1 MKTMEKVSKIS
12 PIDMLAQVLEIPLYE
27 LTKMAST
34 LFGVLGVDSLTATR
48 VRGMLQPMPTYQELY
63 GLTVGQV
70 IERMR
75 VSFDEAASDAAV
87 RHRGREVSDEMALL
101 TPMQESYILGAEQDC
116 SCQVYSEFDV
126 ENLDVDAFKRAVTS
140 VIDDEPMLHAVI
152 VNGNQQKLVD
162 RHAKRHEFSLPIDN
176 VTDLELRRSECINA
190 VKYTDEVF
198 WGIQLTQISAKA
210 TRIHIMLDMLFIDAT
225 SAMILCQRVIERYN
239 ASIGGVEFIATELP
253 PLRFFDYC
261 NAGANGD
268 ISQDALAYW
277 EEKVKTIPGPP
288 QIPRIKYEVSHKA
301 KFERCAATLDADK
314 WEKIKGIASHLQIT
328 PNSIL
333 LSAFAEVLR
342 LYSENPE
349 FTITVTMSERPVAI
363 NNDYSGVVGEFTNV
377 LLCPVL
383 SAAGKGIVEQAT
395 SFHHTLSAGL
405 EHSDI
410 NGLDVIRMLRKHHN
424 DPHLTFPVVFTSFIG
439 IIKPGLALTGCN
451 TRLHY
456 QQTQT
461 PQISLDHQVYEAD
474 NGLQIN
480 WDYDGRVHQGE
491 QIAEML
497 RCFHCVLEN
506 VALNRPQFVVLPPEL
521 MQLREKMNDTDC
533 EFDEL
538 ENGLL
543 HQPVMN
549 AAKAFPDNIA
559 VIAQTVTLTYR
570 SLLFVANAIAVK
582 LQDIG
587 IGPGHSV
594 AVVLEKGWEQVA
606 GTLGILMTG
615 ACYLPLNPSNP
626 DDRLRSIMKLAGC
639 RVALVHDKTLSAE
652 REWYVGDDEQ
662 SVTTI
667 NVNVDLA
674 QEVGNREAAPV
685 AIDPRSLAYIIFTS
699 GSTGVPKGV
708 EIAHHAALNTC
719 LDINQR
725 FGLGQET
732 VTFGISSLSFDL
744 SVWDIFGTLAAGGT
758 LVVCNPDGTR
768 DPDYWWQQ
776 IQQHHVTVW
785 NTVPTSFEM
794 LIAASL
800 PDYVMPLKRV
810 MLSGDAIG
818 MAMADHA
825 MARYPELQIIALGGA
840 TEASIWSNYHIVT
853 ADSHLLGTELVP
865 YGRPLSNQTMHVLD
879 ANKQYRPT
887 GVVGDIYIG
896 GKGVAEGYF
905 RDPTLT
911 GEKFI
916 HTERYGR
923 LYETGDL
930 GRYLPNGEIEI
941 VGRKDSQV
949 KVGGHRVEL
958 AEIESCAQ
966 QLSEVQRAVAV
977 HIPGAGAR
985 VVGFVTANAD
995 EAKEGLEE
1003 KLRIHVEQLLPDYMA
1018 PQVWIVL
1025 EAIPLTANNK
1035 VDMKK
1040 LRSIAQTQPA
1050 DGEESDVGAETSSE
1064 AALVLQ
1070 LAAQVLDVPVDS
1082 LSASRSLI
1090 EQGLTS
1096 LYAVQ
1101 LINMLKKAWN
1111 TPLSYTLIFNYPSAV
1126 KLAVFHRGQ
1135 QGNPYHAAPEATRPA
1150 TNYHSEPIAI
1160 IARAC
1165 RLPGNVGSP
1174 DEFWHMMSSATDC
1187 MSDIPATRFDISS
1200 IYNTNPDAL
1209 GATYTRRGAFIER
1222 AESFDYVWFD
1232 LPQAEA
1238 RTMDPQQRM
1247 MLEVAYEAC
1256 LAAGYDKEKLSGS
1269 STGVLIGQ
1277 MNYDWMMDFGHTKEY
1292 AGTGAAPS
1300 ITSNRISYLL
1310 DLVGPSMT
1318 IDSACSSSLVA
1329 VDAAVAKLRSGAC
1342 RMAIAGGVNLILSP
1356 EPYVFTCQAKMLSV
1370 DGRCA
1375 TFDAEANGIARGEG
1389 VGAVVLKRLCDAE
1402 ADGDP
1407 ILGVIKGCA
1416 VNQDGRSASLTAP
1429 NGLAQEAVIR
1439 QALQEAGWQGAD
1451 LDYVEC
1457 HGTGTP
1463 LGDPIEIEAL
1473 KNVLAVDR
1481 KKPVVLGSVKTNI
1494 GHLEGAAGITGLIK
1508 ALEVLLH
1515 REAPA
1520 NLHFQ
1525 TLNPKIDL
1533 SGFAAVIPVK
1543 PTRIGSHER
1552 EEAVRVGVSSFGYG
1566 GTNAHVVLESYDRPS
1581 GKARARQDAWL
1592 FTGQGA
1598 LQSGAAAA
1606 LHAANP
1612 VFRDALER
1620 YTGQLTAWV
1629 DAPLLQWLLEAS
1641 SEHSACLQET
1651 QYQQPALVA
1660 LQLAQAA
1667 MWQARGLAPSHV
1679 LGHSIGEFAAA
1690 VVAGVMA
1697 IDDALML
1704 AARRGQ
1710 LMADC
1715 EPGGMAAIRDSA
1727 ENVRRALP
1735 ADVVIAAVNG
1745 EGMTVVAGPHDA
1757 LAAFVQQ
1764 HYAHE
1769 HTVLAVS
1776 RAFHSPMMASAALA
1790 FGEVVGA
1797 VPLRAQAEGVRFIST
1812 LTGEAAAETLQT
1824 AAYWSEQ
1831 ITQPVRF
1838 LQAVQTLLG
1847 QGGTMDGVFEIGPG
1861 ATLIN
1866 MAKRIA
1872 PNVRTQWIASADT
1885 LRGTPALNPFIYVP
1899 LQWKKPVP
1907 KQAFRRSASAEP
1919 AVSAA
1924 DMLYQTQWMPAE
1936 PLAEVNGSGPYL
1948 LLSRHKVP
1956 VALPKDWI
1964 SMVANDPADIA
1975 AALTEKDW
1983 NTVALFSEGDE
1994 EDVVQALNVL
2004 KSGMTARL
2012 VLLKR
2017 ADSEGDAG
2025 LWGLARTARLEQQA
2039 LRLSCLALYRGQ
2051 LMQALSLCVCED
2063 MEDEC
2068 RLSDM
2073 GELQVPRLQRYQPP
2087 SGEGNG
2093 IRAGATYLISGGNGA
2108 LGQLAAQY
2116 LAEQGA
2122 THLVLLSR
2130 SGQPMAPVPQWGKSI
2145 QLASLA
2151 CDVAEANQVK
2161 AVLRQLAVWGW
2172 PDIAGVIHTAG
2183 VLTDGVL
2190 VNQSAEM
2197 FMQAQAAKVLGARL
2211 LHDILSPTDFI
2222 VLYSSVAA
2230 TLGSVGQVSYAAAN
2244 STLDALAERWAQ
2256 AGECALSIQWGA
2268 WSDVGMAVRSHAVSR
2283 IEQSGYGLLDN
2294 ESGISLLARL
2304 LQSRSSGVICASPIV
2319 WRKLSHFSP
2328 RFSSFMATPSASSAD
2343 AQAEWSADDVR
2354 RLVRESIEPF
2364 MSEKHFD
2371 EDLPFME
2378 AGLSSLDLVQ
2388 IRQAL
2393 LKSLPTSLEL
2403 PTHFVFNYPTARD
2416 VGLHLIEQL
2425 GVKASSVSTA
2435 VWQRLNDKTD
2445 GEPLFLIGGVMGNA
2459 EKTFGTLAQAL
2470 SVPVYAA
2477 IPAIPADP
2485 LAQQVTLESVATA
2498 LREAMLREV
2507 PSPSYSIGGLS
2518 FGAALALEVGLHLE
2532 AQQRLSRVI
2541 MFDPRHLAPFIA
2553 PPKPAPFET
2562 LLENYVAPRQ
2572 LFAPVLLFQ
2581 STIPPIDTQS
2591 EMMREA
2597 SRSFQNDADVIK
2609 RCHELASTLEVIP
2622 CDGHHFNLLYKHY
2635 QPLVR
2640 KIEEEMIPSVPE
2652 RGDGEEEA
2660 IAIIGT
2666 SCRLPGN
2673 VSSPED
2679 FWQMM
2684 LAGTDCVGNIPAAR
2698 FDIDEVY
2705 DPNRDAAGCS
2715 YTRQGAF
2722 ISHAEDFD
2730 YAFFGISLAEAK
2742 VMDPQQRLLLEV
2754 AYDAFHSA
2762 GLNKASLKGSSTSV
2776 HIGLANDDW
2785 SSMGRDEEAH
2795 NPYFGAGVS
2804 GSISSNRISYL
2815 LGLTGPSVTI
2825 DTACSSSL
2833 VAVDLAVDKLRQGI
2847 CSMALVGGV
2856 NVMLH
2861 HRMFVSACATKAL
2874 SSQGRCAT
2882 FDEAADG
2889 YCRGEG
2895 AGAVV
2900 LKRLSDAE
2908 ADGDAILAV
2917 IRGTAVNQDG
2927 RSVSMTAPN
2936 GLAQEAVI
2944 TLALAEAGLRGQ
2956 DVDYIECHGTGTPLG
2971 DPIEVGALKNVLGRH
2986 RSKPVVLGAVKT
2998 NIGHLEGA
3006 AGVIGLIKAV
3016 EVLRRRQAPGN
3027 VHFRTLNPNIDLSG
3041 FDAIIS
3047 AKPVP
3052 LGGKGPLVAGV
3063 SSFGF
3068 GGTNA
3073 HVVLESYER
3082 PSGDTYPRARYT
3094 PHFLPWRRLPNPLL
3108 SRSDAG
3114 GFAAT
3119 LNDELAA
3126 LWRDHRIGG
3135 QVLVPAAS
3143 HITMIAGAALL
3154 QYRGTLPATGVE
3166 VRDITMTQPLVV
3178 REGDVVRCLADGD
3191 QWVIENGGGEQY
3203 AGSRRSQVLT
3213 EGDGGYSP
3221 PDVTAFRLRSA
3232 AADIDAL
3239 YDTLAQ
3245 HGVGFGDGYR
3255 NLHDL
3260 YLNEHEALARV
3271 AVTLASP
3278 GERALSLLHPATLDA
3293 GIQLLGLCGMKSCG
3307 VCIPFSVSSA
3317 RLFALESQPT
3327 TLWASAQID
3336 AVSAKSVA
3344 GTIMLF
3350 GDGGELYA
3358 VLEGVSCR
3366 QAGVESRLNEC
3377 LFEAEW
3383 VGVAAPEA
3391 ASPAAGM
3398 HLLLSRRAVG
3408 TPLPE
3413 GWRGMTV
3420 GGTASLAAALSELPW
3435 QTVALLSEGE
3445 EEDMVLALTMLQAET
3460 TARRVLLKRADR
3472 EGDAGLSGLARTAR
3486 LEQPERALTYMEL
3499 AAEQLPRALALCA
3512 AGGLEDVMRIDGTGQ
3527 LQVQRLQRCHLPAGE
3542 LAGIRAGATYVIS
3555 GGNGALGQVAAGYLA
3570 QQGATHLLLLSRSG
3584 RAAAL
3589 PEWEGVQVQSLAC
3602 DVADAA
3608 DVTAAGDWLVSQAWP
3623 AVAGVIHTAG
3633 ILTDG
3638 TLANQSAEKLTQ
3650 AWAVKVRGAEY
3661 LHDSLAPSDFMVL
3674 YSSAAATFGS
3684 AGQASYAAANAGLD
3698 ALAQRWSQAGERV
3711 LSVQWGAWSE
3721 DGMAVRHDA
3730 VRRAEAAGFG
3740 VIDNALGR
3748 AVLERLLASGQAG
3761 TLCVSPIDWAR
3772 TVLDMPLV
3780 SRFKLQRR
3788 ERAAAERTAIRP
3800 AQDLLALVRRA
3811 AAEAVG
3817 KPVADDEPLMASGL
3831 DSLNAVILS
3840 QTLSKALGVSLGS
3853 VFALNHPSIAEM
3865 AEALVA
3871 QVAAGDDDGK
3881 PSQAP
3886 LPATAVRQR
3895 TEEPIA
3901 IIGSACRLPG
3911 DVYSP
3916 EDFWQMLL
3924 AGTDCVSDIPAS
3936 RFDIDGVY
3944 DPDPNAVGRS
3954 YTRRGAFMG
3963 EVESF
3968 DYEFFSVP
3976 LAEARVMDPQQR
3988 LLLEVAYEAF
3998 YHSGYDLDKLRS
4010 QSIGVFVG
4018 QMNHDWAHMHGDNFL
4033 TDPYF
4038 GAGSSSSITSNR
4050 MSYLLGLTGPSMTLD
4065 TACSSSLVAV
4075 DLAVEK
4081 LRSGVCSAAL
4091 VGGVNVMLSHRSFV
4105 GCSASKMLSQQGR
4118 CATFDE
4124 AADGYCRGEGVGAVV
4139 LKRLSDAEADGD
4151 TILAVIRGTA
4161 VNQDGRSAS
4170 LTAPNGGA
4178 QEAVIEQ
4185 ALKDAG
4191 LRGQDVDYIECHGT
4205 GTPLGDPIEVGA
4217 LKNVLGRHRS
4227 KPVVLGAVKT
4237 NIGHLEGAAGVI
4249 GLIKAVEVL
4258 RHRQAP
4264 GNVHFRTLNP
4274 KIDLNGF
4281 DAIIP
4286 TAPLSLG
4293 GNGPLI
4299 AGVSS
4304 FGFGGTNAHVVLES
4318 YDRPSGK
4325 TRARQDAWLFT
4336 GQGALQSGAA
4346 AALHAANP
4354 VFRDALE
4361 GYAAQLAAWVDAP
4374 LLQWLLEA
4382 NPEYSARLQE
4392 TQYQQPAL
4400 VALQLAQVAMWQAR
4414 GLVPSQ
4420 VLGHSI
4426 GEFAAA
4432 VVAGVM
4438 AIDDALMLA
4447 ARRGQL
4453 MADCEP
4459 GGMAAIRDSAENVR
4473 RALPADVVI
4482 AAENGE
4488 SMTVVAGPHVALAG
4502 FVQQHYAHEHTLL
4515 AVSHAFHSPMM
4526 ASAALAFGDVVGTVA
4541 LRAPE
4546 EVRFISTLT
4555 GEAAGEALQMTE
4567 YWSEQITQPVR
4578 FLQAVQTLL
4587 RQGGAPDGVFEIG
4600 PGATLI
4606 NMAKRIAPD
4615 VRTQWVTSKDE
4626 SYFN

>member
-1 MKTMEKVSKIS
+1 MKTMEKVKKNS
-12 PIDMLAQVLEIPLYE
+12 PIDMLAQVLETPLTE
-27 LTKMAST
+27 LSKSTST

-48 VRGMLQPMPTYQELY
+48 VRGMLKPAPSYQELY
-63 GLTVGQV
+63 GLTVGQI
-70 IERMR
+70 IERMGA
-75 VSFDEAASDAAV
+75 SLCEADNDAAD
-87 RHRGREVSDEMALL
+87 RKHNGSDEMAPL
-101 TPMQESYILGAEQDC
+101 TPMQGSYILGAEQGC

-126 ENLDVDAFKRAVTS
+126 EGLDVDAFKRAVTS

-162 RHAKRHEFSLPIDN
+162 RYEKRHEFSFSVDN
-176 VTDLELRRSECINA
+176 VTDLDFRRSECINA

-198 WGIQLTQISAKA
+198 WGIQLTRISTKV
-210 TRIHIMLDMLFIDAT
+210 TRIHIILDMLFIDAT

-239 ASIGGVEFIATELP
+239 ASIDGIEYIAQELP
-253 PLRFFDYC
+253 SLRFFDYC
-261 NAGANGD
+261 LAERDGD
-268 ISQDALAYW
+268 VSSNSLAYW
-277 EEKVKTIPGPP
+277 EEKIKGIPGPP
-288 QIPRIKYEVSHKA
+288 QIPRVKYDVSHSE
-301 KFERCAATLDADK
+301 KFERCSATLNTDD
-314 WEKIKGIASHLQIT
+314 WGKIKSISSELQIT

-342 LYSENPE
+342 LYSENAE
-349 FTITVTMSERPVAI
+349 FTITVTMSERPVAV

-377 LLCPVL
+377 LLCPVT
-383 SAAGKGIVEQAT
+383 SMGSKGVIDQAI

-405 EHSDI
+405 EHSGI
-410 NGLDVIRMLRKHHN
+410 NGLDIIRMLRKHHN

-439 IIKPGLALTGCN
+439 IIKPGLELTGCKTKLN
-451 TRLHY
+451 Y

-461 PQISLDHQVYEAD
+461 PQISLDHQVYETG

-480 WDYDGRVHQGE
+480 WDYDGRVHQGK

-506 VALNRPQFVVLPPEL
+506 VALNQPQSMLLPPEL
-521 MQLREKMNDTDC
+521 MQIREEMNDTGC

-538 ENGLL
+538 EKGLL
-543 HQPVMN
+543 HQPVIN
-549 AAKAFPDNIA
+549 AAKVFPDKIA
-559 VIAQTVTLTYR
+559 VIDQSVSLTYR
-570 SLLFVANAIAVK
+570 SLISVANAIAVK

-626 DDRLRSIMKLAGC
+626 DDRLRSIMQLAGC
-639 RVALVHDKTLSAE
+639 QVALVHDKTLSPE
-652 REWYVGDDEQ
+652 RDWYVGGGGQ
-662 SVTTI
+662 SPATI
-667 NVNVDLA
+667 NVHVDMV
-674 QEVGNREAAPV
+674 QEIENREAAPV
-685 AIDPRSLAYIIFTS
+685 AIDPHSLAYIIFTS

-708 EIAHHAALNTC
+708 EIAHRAALNTC

-725 FGLGQET
+725 FALGQET

-758 LVVCNPDGTR
+758 LVVCKPDGTR

-794 LIAASL
+794 LIAASQ
-800 PDYVMPLKRV
+800 PEYVMPLKKV
-810 MLSGDAIG
+810 MLSGDAIS
-818 MAMADHA
+818 MAMADNA
-825 MARYPELQIIALGGA
+825 MARYPQLQIIALGGA
-840 TEASIWSNYHIVT
+840 TEASIWSNYHVVT

-879 ANKQYRPT
+879 AGLQYRPT

-911 GEKFI
+911 GEKFV

-930 GRYLPNGEIEI
+930 GRYLANGEIEI

-958 AEIESCAQ
+958 AEIENCAQ

-985 VVGFVTANAD
+985 VVGFATANAD
-995 EAKEGLEE
+995 EEKTGLEE
-1003 KLRIHVEQLLPDYMA
+1003 KLRIHIEQLLPDYMA
-1018 PQVWIVL
+1018 PQMWIVL
-1025 EAIPLTANNK
+1025 DAIPLTANNK

-1040 LRSIAQTQPA
+1040 LRIIAQTLPA
-1050 DGEESDVGAETSSE
+1050 EGEESDTGVETSSE
-1064 AALVLQ
+1064 VALVLQ
-1070 LAAQVLDVPVDS
+1070 LAAQVLDVPVGT

-1111 TPLSYTLIFNYPSAV
+1111 KPLSYTLIFNYPSAM
-1126 KLAVFHRGQ
+1126 KLAACHRDQLSNQHG
-1135 QGNPYHAAPEATRPA
+1135 AAPVATRPA
-1150 TNYHSEPIAI
+1150 PNYHSEPIAI

-1174 DEFWHMMSSATDC
+1174 DEFWHMLSSATDC
-1187 MSDIPATRFDISS
+1187 MSDIPASRFDISP
-1200 IYNTNPDAL
+1200 IYDTNPDTL

-1222 AESFDYVWFD
+1222 AESFDYAWFD

-1238 RTMDPQQRM
+1238 RTMDPQQRI

-1256 LAAGYDKEKLSGS
+1256 LAAGYNREKLSGS

-1310 DLVGPSMT
+1310 DLAGPSMT

-1329 VDAAVAKLRSGAC
+1329 VDTAVAKLRSGAC

-1375 TFDAEANGIARGEG
+1375 TFDAQANGIARGEG

-1508 ALEVLLH
+1508 ALEVLRH

-1520 NLHFQ
+1520 NLHFH
-1525 TLNPKIDL
+1525 TLNPKINL
-1533 SGFAAVIPVK
+1533 SGFAAVVPVK
-1543 PTRIGSHER
+1543 STCIGSHDR
-1552 EEAVRVGVSSFGYG
+1552 KGAVRVGVSSFGYG

-1612 VFRDALER
+1612 VFRDALAR

-1641 SEHSACLQET
+1641 PEHSACLQET

-1690 VVAGVMA
+1690 VVAGVMES
-1697 IDDALML
+1697 DDALML

-1715 EPGGMAAIRDSA
+1715 EPGGMAAIRDAA
-1727 ENVRRALP
+1727 ENVRCVLP
-1735 ADVVIAAVNG
+1735 ADVVIAAENG

-1776 RAFHSPMMASAALA
+1776 HAFHSPMMAPAALA

-1797 VPLRAQAEGVRFIST
+1797 VPLRAPAEGVQFIST
-1812 LTGEAAAETLQT
+1812 LTGEAAAEALQT

-1838 LQAVQTLLG
+1838 LQAVRTLLG
-1847 QGGTMDGVFEIGPG
+1847 QGGTPDGVFEIGPG

-1872 PNVRTQWIASADT
+1872 PDVRTQWVASADT

-1899 LQWKKPVP
+1899 LQWEKPVP
-1907 KQAFRRSASAEP
+1907 KQTLRRSASAEP

-1936 PLAEVNGSGPYL
+1936 PPAEVNGSGPYL

-1964 SMVANDPADIA
+1964 SMVANDPAEIA

-2039 LRLSCLALYRGQ
+2039 LRLSCLALFRGQ

-2087 SGEGNG
+2087 SGEGND

-2151 CDVAEANQVK
+2151 CDVAEADQVK

-2197 FMQAQAAKVLGARL
+2197 FMQAQAAKVLGARH

-2230 TLGSVGQVSYAAAN
+2230 TLGSAGQASYAAAN
-2244 STLDALAERWAQ
+2244 SALDALAERWAQ

-2328 RFSSFMATPSASSAD
+2328 RFSSFMTTVTAPMATPSASSAD
-2343 AQAEWSADDVR
+2343 VQAEWSADDVR

-2364 MSEKHFD
+2364 LSEKRFD

-2403 PTHFVFNYPTARD
+2403 PAHFVFNYPTARD

-2425 GVKASSVSTA
+2425 GVKASAVSTV

-2477 IPAIPADP
+2477 MPAIPADP
-2485 LAQQVTLESVATA
+2485 LAQQVTLESVAAA

-2541 MFDPRHLAPFIA
+2541 MFDPRHLVPFIA

-2640 KIEEEMIPSVPE
+2640 KIEEEMIPPIPE
-2652 RGDGEEEA
+2652 RGDCEEEA

-2684 LAGTDCVGNIPAAR
+2684 LAGTDCVGNIPASR

-2944 TLALAEAGLRGQ
+2944 TRALAEAGLRGQ

-2971 DPIEVGALKNVLGRH
+2971 DPIEVDALKKVLAVDRK
-2986 RSKPVVLGAVKT
+2986 KPVVLG
-2998 NIGHLEGA
+2998 
-3006 AGVIGLIKAV
+3006 
-3016 EVLRRRQAPGN
+3016 
-3027 VHFRTLNPNIDLSG
+3027 S
-3041 FDAIIS
+3041 
-3047 AKPVP
+3047 
-3052 LGGKGPLVAGV
+3052 
-3063 SSFGF
+3063 
-3068 GGTNA
+3068 
-3073 HVVLESYER
+3073 
-3082 PSGDTYPRARYT
+3082 
-3094 PHFLPWRRLPNPLL
+3094 
-3108 SRSDAG
+3108 
-3114 GFAAT
+3114 
-3119 LNDELAA
+3119 
-3126 LWRDHRIGG
+3126 
-3135 QVLVPAAS
+3135 
-3143 HITMIAGAALL
+3143 
-3154 QYRGTLPATGVE
+3154 
-3166 VRDITMTQPLVV
+3166 
-3178 REGDVVRCLADGD
+3178 
-3191 QWVIENGGGEQY
+3191 
-3203 AGSRRSQVLT
+3203 
-3213 EGDGGYSP
+3213 
-3221 PDVTAFRLRSA
+3221 
-3232 AADIDAL
+3232 
-3239 YDTLAQ
+3239 
-3245 HGVGFGDGYR
+3245 
-3255 NLHDL
+3255 
-3260 YLNEHEALARV
+3260 
-3271 AVTLASP
+3271 
-3278 GERALSLLHPATLDA
+3278 
-3293 GIQLLGLCGMKSCG
+3293 
-3307 VCIPFSVSSA
+3307 
-3317 RLFALESQPT
+3317 
-3327 TLWASAQID
+3327 
-3336 AVSAKSVA
+3336 
-3344 GTIMLF
+3344 
-3350 GDGGELYA
+3350 
-3358 VLEGVSCR
+3358 
-3366 QAGVESRLNEC
+3366 
-3377 LFEAEW
+3377 
-3383 VGVAAPEA
+3383 
-3391 ASPAAGM
+3391 
-3398 HLLLSRRAVG
+3398 
-3408 TPLPE
+3408 
-3413 GWRGMTV
+3413 
-3420 GGTASLAAALSELPW
+3420 
-3435 QTVALLSEGE
+3435 
-3445 EEDMVLALTMLQAET
+3445 
-3460 TARRVLLKRADR
+3460 
-3472 EGDAGLSGLARTAR
+3472 
-3486 LEQPERALTYMEL
+3486 
-3499 AAEQLPRALALCA
+3499 
-3512 AGGLEDVMRIDGTGQ
+3512 
-3527 LQVQRLQRCHLPAGE
+3527 
-3542 LAGIRAGATYVIS
+3542 
-3555 GGNGALGQVAAGYLA
+3555 
-3570 QQGATHLLLLSRSG
+3570 
-3584 RAAAL
+3584 
-3589 PEWEGVQVQSLAC
+3589 
-3602 DVADAA
+3602 
-3608 DVTAAGDWLVSQAWP
+3608 
-3623 AVAGVIHTAG
+3623 
-3633 ILTDG
+3633 
-3638 TLANQSAEKLTQ
+3638 
-3650 AWAVKVRGAEY
+3650 
-3661 LHDSLAPSDFMVL
+3661 
-3674 YSSAAATFGS
+3674 
-3684 AGQASYAAANAGLD
+3684 
-3698 ALAQRWSQAGERV
+3698 
-3711 LSVQWGAWSE
+3711 
-3721 DGMAVRHDA
+3721 
-3730 VRRAEAAGFG
+3730 
-3740 VIDNALGR
+3740 
-3748 AVLERLLASGQAG
+3748 
-3761 TLCVSPIDWAR
+3761 
-3772 TVLDMPLV
+3772 
-3780 SRFKLQRR
+3780 
-3788 ERAAAERTAIRP
+3788 
-3800 AQDLLALVRRA
+3800 
-3811 AAEAVG
+3811 
-3817 KPVADDEPLMASGL
+3817 
-3831 DSLNAVILS
+3831 
-3840 QTLSKALGVSLGS
+3840 
-3853 VFALNHPSIAEM
+3853 
-3865 AEALVA
+3865 
-3871 QVAAGDDDGK
+3871 
-3881 PSQAP
+3881 
-3886 LPATAVRQR
+3886 
-3895 TEEPIA
+3895 
-3901 IIGSACRLPG
+3901 
-3911 DVYSP
+3911 
-3916 EDFWQMLL
+3916 
-3924 AGTDCVSDIPAS
+3924 
-3936 RFDIDGVY
+3936 
-3944 DPDPNAVGRS
+3944 
-3954 YTRRGAFMG
+3954 
-3963 EVESF
+3963 
-3968 DYEFFSVP
+3968 
-3976 LAEARVMDPQQR
+3976 
-3988 LLLEVAYEAF
+3988 
-3998 YHSGYDLDKLRS
+3998 
-4010 QSIGVFVG
+4010 
-4018 QMNHDWAHMHGDNFL
+4018 
-4033 TDPYF
+4033 
-4038 GAGSSSSITSNR
+4038 
-4050 MSYLLGLTGPSMTLD
+4050 
-4065 TACSSSLVAV
+4065 
-4075 DLAVEK
+4075 
-4081 LRSGVCSAAL
+4081 
-4091 VGGVNVMLSHRSFV
+4091 
-4105 GCSASKMLSQQGR
+4105 
-4118 CATFDE
+4118 
-4124 AADGYCRGEGVGAVV
+4124 
-4139 LKRLSDAEADGD
+4139 
-4151 TILAVIRGTA
+4151 
-4161 VNQDGRSAS
+4161 
-4170 LTAPNGGA
+4170 
-4178 QEAVIEQ
+4178 
-4185 ALKDAG
+4185 
-4191 LRGQDVDYIECHGT
+4191 
-4205 GTPLGDPIEVGA
+4205 
-4217 LKNVLGRHRS
+4217 
-4227 KPVVLGAVKT
+4227 VKT

-4274 KIDLNGF
+4274 NIDLDGF
-4281 DAIIP
+4281 DAIISAEP
-4286 TAPLSLG
+4286 VPLG
-4293 GNGPLI
+4293 GK
-4299 AGVSS
+4299 V
-4304 FGFGGTNAHVVLES
+4304 
-4318 YDRPSGK
+4318 R
-4325 TRARQDAWLFT
+4325 WL
-4336 GQGALQSGAA
+4336 
-4346 AALHAANP
+4346 
-4354 VFRDALE
+4354 
-4361 GYAAQLAAWVDAP
+4361 
-4374 LLQWLLEA
+4374 
-4382 NPEYSARLQE
+4382 
-4392 TQYQQPAL
+4392 
-4400 VALQLAQVAMWQAR
+4400 
-4414 GLVPSQ
+4414 
-4420 VLGHSI
+4420 
-4426 GEFAAA
+4426 
-4432 VVAGVM
+4432 
-4438 AIDDALMLA
+4438 
-4447 ARRGQL
+4447 
-4453 MADCEP
+4453 P
-4459 GGMAAIRDSAENVR
+4459 G
-4473 RALPADVVI
+4473 
-4482 AAENGE
+4482 
-4488 SMTVVAGPHVALAG
+4488 
-4502 FVQQHYAHEHTLL
+4502 
-4515 AVSHAFHSPMM
+4515 SPRS
-4526 ASAALAFGDVVGTVA
+4526 ASAAPTRMWCWSPTNGHRAIRTRVPAIPLTSCHGAVCPTRCSAAATWAA
-4541 LRAPE
+4541 LPPR
-4546 EVRFISTLT
+4546 
-4555 GEAAGEALQMTE
+4555 
-4567 YWSEQITQPVR
+4567 
-4578 FLQAVQTLL
+4578 
-4587 RQGGAPDGVFEIG
+4587 
-4600 PGATLI
+4600 
-4606 NMAKRIAPD
+4606 
-4615 VRTQWVTSKDE
+4615 
-4626 SYFN
+4626 